1 MDINEDEVN
10 KKLYV
15 YNSIKNNIIDHE
27 IIKQYIIKN
36 SISYSKNNNGI
47 FVNLSLLNDKYILE
61 LYKLIYNQI
70 NNKIYNEREN
80 IINNLNYNNNNNN
93 IEDNIKQTKQ
103 CYKQKLEIKH
113 KKINNL
119 SKIQL
124 EIIEK
129 SKTI

>member
-10 KKLYV
+10 KKLYI

-36 SISYSKNNNGI
+36 SISYSKNNNGL
-47 FVNLSLLNDKYILE
+47 FVNLSLLDDKYILE
-61 LYKLIYNQI
+61 LYTLIYNQI

-80 IINNLNYNNNNNN
+80 IINNLNYNN
-93 IEDNIKQTKQ
+93 IEDNNIKQTKQ
-103 CYKQKLEIKH
+103 YCKQKLEIKY

-119 SKIQL
+119 SKNQL
-124 EIIEK
+124 EIIEQ

>member
-15 YNSIKNNIIDHE
+15 YNSIKKNIIDHE

-36 SISYSKNNNGI
+36 GISYSKNNNGL
-47 FVNLSLLNDKYILE
+47 FVNLSLLDDKYILE

-70 NNKIYNEREN
+70 NNKIYNEREK
-80 IINNLNYNNNNNN
+80 IINNLNYNNNT
-93 IEDNIKQTKQ
+93 EDNNIKQTKQ
-103 CYKQKLEIKH
+103 YYKQQLEIKY
-113 KKINNL
+113 KKINYL

-124 EIIEK
+124 EIIEQ

>member
-15 YNSIKNNIIDHE
+15 YNSIKKNIIDHE

-36 SISYSKNNNGI
+36 GISYSKNNNGL
-47 FVNLSLLNDKYILE
+47 FVNLSLLDDKYILE

-80 IINNLNYNNNNNN
+80 IINNLNYNNNNNT
-93 IEDNIKQTKQ
+93 EDNNIKQTKQ

>member
-15 YNSIKNNIIDHE
+15 YNSIKKNIIDHE

-36 SISYSKNNNGI
+36 GISYSKNNNGL
-47 FVNLSLLNDKYILE
+47 FVNLSLLDDKYILE

-80 IINNLNYNNNNNN
+80 IINNLNYNN

-103 CYKQKLEIKH
+103 CYKQKLEIKY